1 MDPRKIRNL
10 IFDFGNVIIDLD
22 EDKSYNS
29 LDKLYRK
36 DANRDLIDKVFI
48 EYECGRVST
57 DIFINTLLSQS
68 LKDVQALDII
78 NAWNSMLIGIPEYRL
93 EMLLILRNNFNVYLL
108 SNSNS
113 LHIEW
118 IHHHLRSVHHVD
130 DFEKEYFD
138 QAYYSHLVGF
148 RKPMVGMYQ
157 HVIDDAILTP
167 ALSLFMDDK
176 KENVAAAKRL
186 GFKGYEVKAEKDIAE
201 YLKVE
206 GFY

>member
-1 MDPRKIRNL
+1 MDPKKIRNL
-10 IFDFGNVIIDLD
+10 IFDLGNVIIDLD
-22 EDKSYNS
+22 EEKAFQS

-48 EYECGRVST
+48 EFECGRVSS

-68 LKDVQALDII
+68 PQDVQALDII

-93 EMLLILRNNFNVYLL
+93 EMLLMLRNNYNVYML
-108 SNSNS
+108 SNSNPI
-113 LHIEW
+113 HIEW
-118 IHHHLRSVHHVD
+118 IHHYTRSVHHED
-130 DFEKEYFD
+130 AFEKKYFD
-138 QAYYSHLVGF
+138 KVYYSHEVGF
-148 RKPMVGMYQ
+148 RKPMVGIYQ

-167 ALSLFMDDK
+167 ELSLFMDDK